1 MRFVWPAQRYDRLTR
16 EATIVAAVLTTCAG
30 FAIVL
35 PAVRIYRAAET
46 TGTPSTDERVETVT
60 FLQPRA
66 APTSPSRSRS
76 FVRPTSVPAAPL
88 PPSSRTDTGSLIT
101 NHVESSARVE
111 QQATAMPSEPTAAP
125 RALGP
130 YSASAA
136 FTLGAGSTRALPRPR
151 PGGGSRQRRPSET
164 VAAARKRSVP
174 PPHATTIARCR
185 SLSGVY
191 RCECPSAVRCD
202 RVSSGPGTA

>member
-35 PAVRIYRAAET
+35 SAVRIYRAAES
-46 TGTPSTDERVETVT
+46 TGAPSTDERVETVT
-60 FLQPRA
+60 FLQPRP
-66 APTSPSRSRS
+66 APTSPARSGS
-76 FVRPTSVPAAPL
+76 FVRPTSVPTTPL
-88 PPSSRTDTGSLIT
+88 PPSSRTDTGSLMT

-111 QQATAMPSEPTAAP
+111 RPATSVPSEPRAAP

-136 FTLGAGSTRALPRPR
+136 FTLGRIDSG
-151 PGGGSRQRRPSET
+151 
-164 VAAARKRSVP
+164 AAP
-174 PPHATTIARCR
+174 P
-185 SLSGVY
+185 
-191 RCECPSAVRCD
+191 
-202 RVSSGPGTA
+202 